1 MKLLITI
8 PCLNEELTIKT
19 VIAAIPSKIEGISS
33 IDILVVDDGSSD
45 KTSNNAKELGAIV
58 INHKQNLGVGEA
70 FKTSYKFAVEHNY
83 DLMVNMDG
91 DNQFDSN
98 EITLLV
104 KPILTN
110 KADLVIGSRFLN
122 KNKISNMSNIKF
134 IGNKL
139 MAYLIGKITGTKK
152 TDVSSGY
159 RAYSKEALYNLNLH
173 GSFTYTQETFLEFAV
188 KKLTIVEVPITVT
201 YYSNRKS
208 RVVSTIFNYTVNTLF
223 IILRGFRDFYPLR
236 FFGSLTVLF
245 FLPGAIFSSIFFYN
259 YFSFGQFSGSLYA
272 GFLGAFFIILSIIF
286 SLIGLVADM
295 LDRIRTNQERIL
307 YTLKKDKNNKW
318 HKSVQEKI

>member
-8 PCLNEELTIKT
+8 PCLNEELTIKN
-19 VIAAIPSKIEGISS
+19 VIEAIPSQLDGISC
-33 IDILVVDDGSSD
+33 IDILVVDDGYSD
-45 KTSNNAKELGAIV
+45 QTSNNAKELGAIV
-58 INHKQNLGVGEA
+58 IKHKQNLGVGEA
-70 FKTSYKFAVEHNY
+70 FKTSYKFAVEHDY
-83 DLMVNMDG
+83 DLMVNIDG

-98 EITLLV
+98 EIALLV
-104 KPILTN
+104 SPILAN

-122 KNKISNMSNIKF
+122 KNKIPNMPKIKF
-134 IGNKL
+134 LGNKL
-139 MAYLIGKITGTKK
+139 MAFLISKITGTNK
-152 TDVSSGY
+152 TDVSSGF
-159 RAYSKEALYNLNLH
+159 RAYSRESLYNLNLH

-188 KKLTIVEVPITVT
+188 KKLAIVEVPITVT

-208 RVVSTIFNYTVNTLF
+208 RVVSSIFNYAVNTLF

-236 FFGSLTVLF
+236 FFGSLAIIS

-259 YFSFGQFSGSLYA
+259 YLIFGQFSGSLYA

-307 YTLKKDKNNKW
+307 YSLKKNK
-318 HKSVQEKI
+318 K